1 LIGGRVGKIELM
13 YLMGMVYYIKNIVF
27 SREGD
32 VISKDEVV
40 KMLEIIERKMEEL
53 YEVKEEDYDSIV

>member
-1 LIGGRVGKIELM
+1 VGKIELM

>member
-1 LIGGRVGKIELM
+1 MGKIELM